1 MNPRLSAEQSDTVD
15 RAGCV
20 EIKNLDGHCVLMSA
34 EALRAMRGVRV
45 DIDGDGMNR
54 CAIDRSGIDLCSV
67 DQTCIDQTC
76 KQDCQKCLAS
86 LGRSCGQSRRIRRG
100 H

>member
-1 MNPRLSAEQSDTVD
+1 MNPRLSAEQPDTLD

-20 EIKNLDGHCVLMSA
+20 EIKNLDGQCVLMSA
-34 EALRAMRGVRV
+34 EALRAMLDVRV
-45 DIDGDGMNR
+45 DIDG
-54 CAIDRSGIDLCSV
+54 IESG
-67 DQTCIDQTC
+67 IDQTC